1 MPHCFVSA
9 PISSLPPPPPLPP
22 LQVSLPRLS
31 LKWPNDVYAAS
42 QKVAGVLCT
51 STYWDKRFSVVVG
64 E

>member
-9 PISSLPPPPPLPP
+9 PISSRPLT
-22 LQVSLPRLS
+22 
-31 LKWPNDVYAAS
+31 WPNDVYAAS

-51 STYWDKRFSVVVG
+51 STYRDKRFSVVVG